1 MEQAFA
7 VVLVAGLTVFG
18 LAYVGMEGFS
28 TQDPGEQLTVF
39 NKSVGTVGDVTED
52 VRTVDL
58 GSFTVGEGR
67 GEIQAFRSDE
77 QTVSHGMILGDPLSF
92 QYEASQP
99 KNATVEFRVI
109 GREGSGSIYV
119 GVNGEKVFEEPM
131 VSDFSGTGTTVEIDQ
146 RHLKAGVNRFEIGT
160 TKGGLISSTEYLLE
174 DIEVEVNDRKYHER
188 REDFDMYTHEFDNF
202 RGAELNFRIPVDA
215 SAPAE
220 NLEIRVND
228 RTISEETRAQGEYTV
243 EFDEDNADLRPGKNE
258 IKFLTSGQAFYD
270 IENAYMEVGYA
281 VTSDPEA
288 RTERIELSSSELDF
302 INREST
308 QEAIRFDYVNLNNPN
323 NLQIDLNNETYDL
336 KPQNGVNTQR
346 IDENVFEEVNTLTLS
361 SEGSF
366 RMENLEVV
374 SR

>member
-99 KNATVEFRVI
+99 RNATVEFRVI